1 MHVATWALHD
11 AVMELARERG
21 LRGYRVECKM
31 GPEGETVITLVL
43 PGVKDG
49 TSRQPQNSG
58 RRWR

>member
-43 PGVKDG
+43 PGAQKNH
-49 TSRQPQNSG
+49 REG
-58 RRWR
+58 RRKGEGR